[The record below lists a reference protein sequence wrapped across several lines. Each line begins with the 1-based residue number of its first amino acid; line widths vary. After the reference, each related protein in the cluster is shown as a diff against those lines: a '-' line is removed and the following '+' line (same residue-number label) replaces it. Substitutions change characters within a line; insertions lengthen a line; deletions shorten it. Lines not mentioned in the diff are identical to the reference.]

1 MELLKYCKCIK
12 PSKEERI
19 QSVLPKLDGS
29 LACLMPS
36 SAIEAANSH
45 SLIALYVK
53 FLAMALLMKI
63 VQCHLKQ
70 YVEHIKR
77 LQTNLYSY
85 SHRRF

>member
-1 MELLKYCKCIK
+1 MHSQNVLYSAPRKLEFLKHFKCIK

-36 SAIEAANSH
+36 SAIEAANSC

-53 FLAMALLMKI
+53 FLPMALSIKI
-63 VQCHLKQ
+63 VAPCDK
-70 YVEHIKR
+70 VSV
-77 LQTNLYSY
+77 T
-85 SHRRF
+85 